1 MHGKEKH
8 IVERI
13 ALEAW
18 GDPCGP
24 MDVATMLQL
33 TPGLEAYPLTWAA
46 ESGQLKKRDIPG
58 PDLVISTRSVLGM
71 MLLASRAVEI
81 PRKHLEEGLVRDPV
95 DAQGQSFD
103 WTRVLGDML
112 HVQVQKIKPAH
123 AFVSTHY
130 RGYWFY
136 IDDADLS
143 SKSTFALIQLVTGLE
158 LAGGVVPGPV
168 VSVTTGGG
176 EAAPCNNA
184 SPAAKAGAAAGA
196 KPRHVNPKPAR
207 LPSFS
212 QAPLLPP
219 PGERGLC
226 RSHRIPDPLLVE
238 SLWLHQPRVPF
249 AKDEQLAHL
258 LVGSLADARSPRVG
272 LALEA
277 GRQVDRRT

>member
-1 MHGKEKH
+1 MVLHGKEKH

-24 MDVATMLQL
+24 MDVATMLQV

-71 MLLASRAVEI
+71 MLLASRAVDI

-168 VSVTTGGG
+168 ISVSTGGG
-176 EAAPCNNA
+176 T
-184 SPAAKAGAAAGA
+184 S
-196 KPRHVNPKPAR
+196 VT
-207 LPSFS
+207 
-212 QAPLLPP
+212 
-219 PGERGLC
+219 PGSGGGGG
-226 RSHRIPDPLLVE
+226 
-238 SLWLHQPRVPF
+238 
-249 AKDEQLAHL
+249 K
-258 LVGSLADARSPRVG
+258 GG
-272 LALEA
+272 
-277 GRQVDRRT
+277 GGGGGKGGM